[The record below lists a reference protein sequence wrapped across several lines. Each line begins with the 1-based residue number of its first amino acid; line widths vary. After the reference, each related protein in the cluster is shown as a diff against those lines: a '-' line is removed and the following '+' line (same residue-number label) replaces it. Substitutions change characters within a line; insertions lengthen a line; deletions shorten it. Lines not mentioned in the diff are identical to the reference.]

1 MDSLLE
7 KCQRLREYAEFI
19 EEIRQKL
26 QEGLDLDHAVEEA
39 MKYCMECGILVDI
52 LSKCR
57 MEVRSMLLEEY
68 DEKAEREYLRK
79 EAIEEG
85 RKKGLEKG
93 FKEGIERGIKQ
104 GIEQGIEQS
113 TKLLIKNVLDTTH
126 SISQTAL
133 LLKLP
138 KEEIEKTAR
147 ECGLHTNDI

>member
-1 MDSLLE
+1 
-7 KCQRLREYAEFI
+7 
-19 EEIRQKL
+19 
-26 QEGLDLDHAVEEA
+26 
-39 MKYCMECGILVDI
+39 
-52 LSKCR
+52 
-57 MEVRSMLLEEY
+57 MLLEEY

-85 RKKGLEKG
+85 RKEGLEKG
-93 FKEGIERGIKQ
+93 FKE

-113 TKLLIKNVLDTTH
+113 TKLLIKNVLDSTH

>member
-7 KCQRLREYAEFI
+7 KCQRLRKYAEFI

-85 RKKGLEKG
+85 RKEGLEKG
-93 FKEGIERGIKQ
+93 FKE

-113 TKLLIKNVLDTTH
+113 TKLLIKNVLDSTH

>member
-1 MDSLLE
+1 ME

-85 RKKGLEKG
+85 RKEGLEKG
-93 FKEGIERGIKQ
+93 FKE

-113 TKLLIKNVLDTTH
+113 TKLLIKNVLDSTH

>member
-1 MDSLLE
+1 ME

-85 RKKGLEKG
+85 RKEGLEKG

-104 GIEQGIEQS
+104 GIEQS
-113 TKLLIKNVLDTTH
+113 TKLLIKNVLDSTH

>member
-1 MDSLLE
+1 ME
-7 KCQRLREYAEFI
+7 KCQRLRKYAEFI

-85 RKKGLEKG
+85 RKEGLEKG
-93 FKEGIERGIKQ
+93 FKE

-113 TKLLIKNVLDTTH
+113 TKLLIKNVLDSTH